1 MTRRLICLHGH
12 FYQPPRENP
21 WIEEIE
27 VQDSAAP
34 FHDWNARV
42 SAECYGPNGAARLKS
57 AHGRITDIVN
67 NYRHVSFNFGPTLL
81 SWMEEHAKEAYRTIL
96 EADAFSVSAR
106 GHGNAIAQ
114 AYNHAILPLCSPRDR
129 RTQIRWGIADF
140 RRRFRRAPEGLWLP
154 ETAADLATLRD
165 LAGEG
170 IRFTVLS
177 PYQAMRVRPP
187 HGAWIDAQGGRFDP
201 TRPYRVRLGDG
212 KEMVVFFFDG
222 PIARAV
228 AFEDGLRSADELVGR
243 LLGGLDAGREHD
255 EVLTVAVDGETFGHH
270 KKGGDEVLAAALR
283 KLSSRDDLQLVNLA
297 QALELVPAEW
307 EAEIVEGSSWSC
319 SHGVERWRSDCGC
332 QANGQPGDRQHWR
345 APLRVALDWL
355 RDELARIF
363 EGEGRGLFRDPWEA
377 RDDFIALVS
386 DPGRNAAAAFI
397 ERHAAVEPDE
407 HLVATAL
414 KLLEMQRQS
423 MLMYTSCGWFFSE
436 ISGLETVQIL
446 KYAARAL
453 QLAHEVAGRELETR
467 FKQELSRAPSNRAGV
482 GDGAQIFDEIVKPSV
497 ATLPSVAA
505 HFAIASLFDDYPIRD
520 RMFCYQVRVRDLR
533 REQSGTATLSVSRLE
548 LTSLVTRQRVDLSAC
563 VLHFGGSDFRCGLRR
578 YAQTTHAYAV
588 KKLFAKLDHLSLAQL
603 VREIDHAYPDRDYTL
618 RDLFIDERRRLA
630 QLLLDETTA
639 RYVNDYRKIFEA
651 NRRLMEFLRE
661 ISSPV
666 PRPLQVAADVAF
678 THQAAHVAQALAHG
692 ETDAPRARAELAA
705 AAGAA
710 KTLGARID
718 LSVVAPPFAAAVR
731 LGIVRLATGEEVAA
745 EHVSELV
752 ELAQRLGWPIELW
765 EAQNL
770 LWRLTGAGKHRG
782 PRDGLARLARALWF
796 DEGTL
801 IARAARAGANA
812 QAAAA
817 SAAR

>member
-1 MTRRLICLHGH
+1 
-12 FYQPPRENP
+12 
-21 WIEEIE
+21 
-27 VQDSAAP
+27 
-34 FHDWNARV
+34 
-42 SAECYGPNGAARLKS
+42 
-57 AHGRITDIVN
+57 
-67 NYRHVSFNFGPTLL
+67 
-81 SWMEEHAKEAYRTIL
+81 
-96 EADAFSVSAR
+96 
-106 GHGNAIAQ
+106 
-114 AYNHAILPLCSPRDR
+114 
-129 RTQIRWGIADF
+129 
-140 RRRFRRAPEGLWLP
+140 
-154 ETAADLATLRD
+154 
-165 LAGEG
+165 
-170 IRFTVLS
+170 
-177 PYQAMRVRPP
+177 
-187 HGAWIDAQGGRFDP
+187 
-201 TRPYRVRLGDG
+201 
-212 KEMVVFFFDG
+212 
-222 PIARAV
+222 
-228 AFEDGLRSADELVGR
+228 
-243 LLGGLDAGREHD
+243 
-255 EVLTVAVDGETFGHH
+255 
-270 KKGGDEVLAAALR
+270 
-283 KLSSRDDLQLVNLA
+283 
-297 QALELVPAEW
+297 
-307 EAEIVEGSSWSC
+307 
-319 SHGVERWRSDCGC
+319 
-332 QANGQPGDRQHWR
+332 
-345 APLRVALDWL
+345 
-355 RDELARIF
+355 
-363 EGEGRGLFRDPWEA
+363 
-377 RDDFIALVS
+377 
-386 DPGRNAAAAFI
+386 
-397 ERHAAVEPDE
+397 
-407 HLVATAL
+407 
-414 KLLEMQRQS
+414 
-423 MLMYTSCGWFFSE
+423 
-436 ISGLETVQIL
+436 
-446 KYAARAL
+446 
-453 QLAHEVAGRELETR
+453 
-467 FKQELSRAPSNRAGV
+467 
-482 GDGAQIFDEIVKPSV
+482 
-497 ATLPSVAA
+497 
-505 HFAIASLFDDYPIRD
+505 
-520 RMFCYQVRVRDLR
+520 MFCYQVRVRDLR

-666 PRPLQVAADVAF
+666 PRPL
-678 THQAAHVAQALAHG
+678 HG

-782 PRDGLARLARALWF
+782 QRDGLARLARALWF